1 MVTSHSATDR
11 QISAS
16 DPAASVWVAASAGT
30 GKTRV
35 LTDRVLRLLLQGS
48 DPGQVLCLT
57 FTRAAAAEMANRLHG
72 DLSRWAIDD
81 DARLEQ
87 ALTGLTGRTPTADE
101 MERAR
106 QLFARVLDAPGGL
119 KIQTI
124 HAFCESLLSRFPLE
138 SGIPPHFSVIDERTS
153 AELLNEARDYVLT
166 QARTDGALAKS
177 LQHLTAQV
185 SEDRFGEVAR
195 ELTIE
200 RSRLEQLFDHYKH
213 SLPAISIAI
222 HRVLGLDPEEEEPS
236 IVAAACALNDLDV
249 ERLRRVASAMGQG
262 GKTDRQHGVLLSDW
276 LGNPDRRAEL
286 FPGYVSAFLTA
297 AGSRRA
303 RLIHKDALDHAPED
317 AAELLA
323 SEADRLEAVGVRIK
337 AARTASDT
345 LALLHLGYALVS
357 TYGRVKQE
365 QALLDYD
372 DLITCA
378 RQLLTRPG
386 IAPWVLYKL
395 DGGLDHVLIDEAQDT
410 NDEQWQVIAALTDE
424 FFSGMGAREAGR
436 TVFAVGDAKQSIY
449 SFQRADPQ
457 LFADRQDYFGDRV
470 SGAGGQ
476 WRPLEL
482 VHSYRSAPPI
492 LSLVDEVFGPPEAR
506 VGLVFDGVQ
515 IDHIPHRVGQAGVV
529 ELWPTDLPRDVE
541 EDEVWEPPIQQRHD
555 VTPSVRLA
563 RRIAQQ
569 IDDWLQR
576 GEILESRDRPVRPGD
591 VMILVQRRAGFV
603 EEMVRALKQVG
614 IPVAGTDRMILTEQ
628 LPVMDLLSL
637 GRFSIMP
644 DDDLALAEILKSP
657 FFGLD
662 DEELLDIA
670 WDRGRKSLWTSL
682 RERRDRAP
690 AYDASVRVLEE
701 ILAAADYMPP
711 YEFFANILG
720 PGGGRLK
727 LASRLG
733 AEANDPIDEFLALC
747 LQFERL
753 HAPSLQGFLHWVVT
767 GETEVKR
774 DLELGRDE
782 VRVLTVHG
790 AKGLQAPVVF
800 LPDTCRVSRE
810 SNGIRWIEDGTND
823 LSLPLWPARRDR
835 EGEAARRAREAAR
848 IQQEQESRRLLY
860 VALTRAE
867 DRLYIGGFEG
877 IRGRSAGCWYDL
889 IERAMQE
896 IGHSVEGPNDQN
908 ILTLRREQ
916 TDPPDRVGAQDAQV
930 TSNVPLPN
938 WANREAP
945 AEPSPPRP
953 LAPSKPSGPEPP
965 VHSPFGED
973 EGARFRRGRLIH
985 RLLELLPELEISQ
998 RSTAAMELLSNPLY
1012 ELEPD
1017 ARQEIIDVTLNVL
1030 DDPEFAPLFGPGSRA
1045 EVAIAGVEGDHVIS
1059 GQIDRLLVLED
1070 SVLIVDYKSDR
1081 PAPRTADDVTQAYVQ
1096 QLAVYRAT
1104 LKKIYPTR
1112 SIRCALL
1119 WTDGPMMMEIEPEI
1133 LAAYTP

>member
-1 MVTSHSATDR
+1 MPHSSTAR
-11 QISAS
+11 QIAAS
-16 DPAASVWVAASAGT
+16 DPAASAWVAASAGT

-48 DPGQVLCLT
+48 DPGQILCLT
-57 FTRAAAAEMANRLHG
+57 FTRAAAAEMANRLHE

-81 DARLEQ
+81 DSRVEQ
-87 ALTGLTGRTPTADE
+87 ALIGLTERTPTANE
-101 MERAR
+101 IARAR

-124 HAFCESLLSRFPLE
+124 HAFCESLLARFPLE

-166 QARTDGALAKS
+166 QARTDTALASS

-185 SEDRFGEVAR
+185 SEDRFSEVAR

-200 RSRLEQLFDHYKH
+200 RSRLEQLFDHYEH
-213 SLPAISIAI
+213 SLQAISVAI
-222 HRVLGLDPEEEEPS
+222 HHALGLDPEEDEQS
-236 IVAAACALNDLDV
+236 IVRSACDLIEPDA
-249 ERLRRVASAMGQG
+249 EKLCRVASAMTQG
-262 GKTDRQHGVLLSDW
+262 SKTDRQHGMILSDW
-276 LGNPDRRAEL
+276 LENPGRRAAL
-286 FPGYVSAFLTA
+286 FPQYVSAFLTA
-297 AGSRRA
+297 AGTQRA
-303 RLIHKDALDHAPED
+303 RLIHKDALNHAPDD
-317 AAELLA
+317 AAELLVR
-323 SEADRLEAVGVRIK
+323 EADRLEAVGSRIR
-337 AARTASDT
+337 AVRTAADS
-345 LALLHLGYALVS
+345 LSLLHLGYALVS
-357 TYGRVKQE
+357 RYGRVKQE

-378 RQLLTRPG
+378 RQLLSRPE

-457 LFADRQDYFGDRV
+457 LFADRREYFGSRV
-470 SGAGGQ
+470 TRAGGE

-506 VGLVFDGVQ
+506 EGLVFDDVE
-515 IDHIPHRVGQAGVV
+515 IDHIPHRVGQSGVV
-529 ELWPTDLPRDVE
+529 ELWPTDLPHDVE
-541 EDEVWEPPIQQRHD
+541 EDEAWEPPIQQRHD

-569 IDDWLQR
+569 ISDWLQH
-576 GEILESRDRPVRPGD
+576 GEHLQSRDRPIRPGD

-603 EEMVRALKQVG
+603 EEMVRALKQLD

-662 DEELLDIA
+662 DEALFDIA
-670 WDRGRKSLWTSL
+670 WDRGRKSLWASL
-682 RERRDRAP
+682 RERRDRVP
-690 AYDASVRVLEE
+690 AYDATVRALEE
-701 ILAAADYMPP
+701 ILAAADYVPP

-720 PGGGRLK
+720 PRGGRRK

-774 DLELGRDE
+774 DLELGRNE

-800 LPDTCRVSRE
+800 LPDTCRISRE
-810 SNGIRWIEDGTND
+810 SNGIRWTEDSPDRPT
-823 LSLPLWPARRDR
+823 LPLWPARRDR
-835 EGEAARRAREAAR
+835 EGDAARRARESAR
-848 IQQEQESRRLLY
+848 IRQEQESRRLLY

-896 IGHSVEGPNDQN
+896 IGRSVKSSTDQE
-908 ILTLRREQ
+908 ILTLRSEQ
-916 TDPPDRVGAQDAQV
+916 TEPPDQAGARDAQV
-930 TSNVPLPN
+930 ASNAPLPD
-938 WANREAP
+938 WAHRAAP

-953 LAPSKPSGPEPP
+953 LAPSKPSTPEPP
-965 VHSPFGED
+965 IQSPFGED

-985 RLLELLPELEISQ
+985 RLLELLPELAVSQ
-998 RSTAAMELLSNPLY
+998 RSAAAMELLSNPLY
-1012 ELEPD
+1012 ELEMA
-1017 ARQEIIDVTLNVL
+1017 AREEIVGVTLGVL
-1030 DDPEFAPLFGPGSRA
+1030 DNPAFAPLFGPGSRA
-1045 EVAIAGVEGDHVIS
+1045 EVAIAGVEGEHVVS
-1059 GQIDRLLVLED
+1059 GQIDRLLVTED

-1081 PAPRTADDVTQAYVQ
+1081 PAPRAIDDVAQTYLQ
-1096 QLAVYRAT
+1096 QLAVYRMT
-1104 LKKIYPTR
+1104 LEKIYPTR

-1119 WTDGPMMMEIEPEI
+1119 WTDGPLMMEIAPELLI
-1133 LAAYTP
+1133 AGIP

>member
-1 MVTSHSATDR
+1 MRSHSATDK
-11 QISAS
+11 QIAAS
-16 DPAASVWVAASAGT
+16 DPASSVWVAASAGT

-35 LTDRVLRLLLQGS
+35 LTDRVLRLLLMGS
-48 DPGQVLCLT
+48 DPGQILCLT

-72 DLSRWAIDD
+72 DLSRWAIYEDTQ
-81 DARLEQ
+81 LEQ
-87 ALTGLTGRTPTADE
+87 ALAGLTGQMPTADE

-106 QLFARVLDAPGGL
+106 QLFARVLDVPGGL

-153 AELLNEARDYVLT
+153 AELLNEARDHVLT
-166 QARTDGALAKS
+166 RARTDTELASS
-177 LQHLTAQV
+177 LQHLTAQM
-185 SEDRFGEVAR
+185 SEDQFGEVAR
-195 ELTIE
+195 ELTTE
-200 RSRLEQLFDHYKH
+200 RSRLEHLFNHYEN
-213 SLPAISIAI
+213 SQQRISIAI
-222 HRVLGLDPEEEEPS
+222 REASGLDPWQDEASIVRAACDISEPNIEKLR
-236 IVAAACALNDLDV
+236 IVAAAMT
-249 ERLRRVASAMGQG
+249 EGS
-262 GKTDRQHGVLLSDW
+262 KTDRRHGAIISDW
-276 LGNPDRRAEL
+276 LKFPEKRPEL
-286 FPGYVSAFLTA
+286 FSAYLASYFTA
-297 AGSRRA
+297 SGSRRVD
-303 RLIHKDALDHAPED
+303 LIHKAALELAPDGAED
-317 AAELLA
+317 LLA
-323 SEADRLEAVGVRIK
+323 AEADRLEAIGSKIR
-337 AARTASDT
+337 AAQTAADT

-357 TYGRVKQE
+357 TYGHVKQG

-372 DLITCA
+372 DLITRA
-378 RQLLTRPG
+378 RQLLSRPE
-386 IAPWVLYKL
+386 IAPWILYKL

-424 FFSGMGAREAGR
+424 FFSGKGAREADR
-436 TVFAVGDAKQSIY
+436 TLFAVGDAKQSIY

-457 LFADRQDYFGDRV
+457 LFTERRNYFGTRIE
-470 SGAGGQ
+470 GAGED
-476 WRPLEL
+476 WLPLEL

-506 VGLVFDGVQ
+506 VGLVFDDVE
-515 IDHIPHRVGQAGVV
+515 INHIPHRIGQAGIV
-529 ELWPTDLPRDVE
+529 ELWPTDLPHDVE
-541 EDEVWEPPIQQRHD
+541 EEESWEPPIEQRHEQS
-555 VTPSVRLA
+555 PSVRLA

-569 IDDWLQR
+569 ISDWRQCGELLQ
-576 GEILESRDRPVRPGD
+576 SRERPIRPGD

-603 EEMVRALKQVG
+603 EEMVRALKQMG

-657 FFGLD
+657 LFGLD

-670 WDRGRKSLWTSL
+670 WDRGRKSLWASL

-690 AYDASVRVLEE
+690 AYDSSVRTLEE

-720 PGGGRLK
+720 PGGGRRK

-733 AEANDPIDEFLALC
+733 AEANDPIDEFLVLC

-753 HAPSLQGFLHWVVT
+753 HAPSLQGFLHWVMT

-774 DLELGRDE
+774 DLELGRNE

-810 SNGIRWIEDGTND
+810 SNGIRWIEDSPDRPT
-823 LSLPLWPARRDR
+823 LPLWPARRDR
-835 EGEAARRAREAAR
+835 EGDAARRARESVR
-848 IQQEQESRRLLY
+848 IRQEQESRRLLY

-877 IRGRSAGCWYDL
+877 TRGRSAGCWYGL

-896 IGHSVEGPNDQN
+896 IGGSMESSTDQE
-908 ILTLRREQ
+908 ILTLRSEQ
-916 TDPPDRVGAQDAQV
+916 TQPPDRAGAQDAQI
-930 TSNVPLPN
+930 TSNVPLPD
-938 WANREAP
+938 WAHRVAP

-953 LAPSKPSGPEPP
+953 LAPSKPSTPGPP
-965 VHSPFGED
+965 VCSPFGED
-973 EGARFRRGRLIH
+973 EGARFRRGRFIH
-985 RLLELLPELEISQ
+985 RLLELLPELVASQ
-998 RSTAAMELLSNPLY
+998 RRAAAMELLSNPLY
-1012 ELEPD
+1012 ELEMD
-1017 ARQEIIDVTLNVL
+1017 AREEIIDVTLGVL
-1030 DDPEFAPLFGPGSRA
+1030 DDPAFAPLFGPGSRA
-1045 EVAIAGVEGDHVIS
+1045 EVAIAGVEGEYVVS
-1059 GQIDRLLVLED
+1059 GQIDRLLVTED

-1081 PAPRTADDVTQAYVQ
+1081 PAPRAVDDVPKTYLQ
-1096 QLAVYRAT
+1096 QLAVYRKT
-1104 LKKIYPTR
+1104 LEKIYPTR

-1119 WTDGPMMMEIEPEI
+1119 WADGPLMMEITPEM
-1133 LAAYTP
+1133 LVAGMS

>member
-1 MVTSHSATDR
+1 MVTSHSATNR
-11 QISAS
+11 QITAS

-35 LTDRVLRLLLQGS
+35 LTDRVLRLLLKGS

-72 DLSRWAIDD
+72 DLSHWAIDD
-81 DARLEQ
+81 DVRLER
-87 ALTGLTGRTPTADE
+87 ALAGLTGRTPTKND

-124 HAFCESLLSRFPLE
+124 HAFCESLLARFPLE
-138 SGIPPHFSVIDERTS
+138 SEIPPHFSVIDERTS
-153 AELLNEARDYVLT
+153 AELLNEARDHVLT
-166 QARTDGALAKS
+166 QARTDTSLANS

-185 SEDRFGEVAR
+185 SEDRFSEVAR

-200 RSRLEQLFDHYKH
+200 RTRLEQLFDHYNH
-213 SLPAISIAI
+213 SLAAISVAI
-222 HRVLGLDPEEEEPS
+222 HQALGLDPEEDEAS
-236 IVAAACALNDLDV
+236 IVAAACALLDPDV
-249 ERLRRVASAMGQG
+249 GELRRVASAMAQG
-262 GKTDRQHGVLLSDW
+262 GKTDRQHGMILSDW
-276 LGNPDRRAEL
+276 LGNPDRRTEL

-303 RLIHKDALDHAPED
+303 RLIHQDALAHAPEG
-317 AAELLA
+317 AADLLA
-323 SEADRLEAVGVRIK
+323 SEADRLEAVSGRIGS
-337 AARTASDT
+337 ARTAADT
-345 LALLHLGYALVS
+345 LALLHLGYALVT
-357 TYGRVKQE
+357 TYGQVKQRR
-365 QALLDYD
+365 ALLDYD
-372 DLITCA
+372 DLITRA
-378 RQLLTRPG
+378 SQLLSRPG

-410 NDEQWQVIAALTDE
+410 NDEQWRVIAALTDE
-424 FFSGMGAREAGR
+424 FFSGVGARDSDR

-457 LFADRQDYFGDRV
+457 LFTAWREHFGARV
-470 SGAGGQ
+470 RGAGED

-492 LSLVDEVFGPPEAR
+492 LSLVDEVFRPPEAR
-506 VGLVFDGVQ
+506 EGLVFDDVE
-515 IDHIPHRVGQAGVV
+515 IDHIPHRVGQAGEV
-529 ELWPTDLPRDVE
+529 ELWPTDLPYDVE
-541 EDEVWEPPIQQRHD
+541 EGEAWEPPIEQRHD

-569 IDDWLQR
+569 INDWLQR
-576 GEILESRDRPVRPGD
+576 GEILQSRDRAIRPGD
-591 VMILVQRRAGFV
+591 VMILVQRRAGIV
-603 EEMVRALKQVG
+603 DEMVRALKQLG

-637 GRFSIMP
+637 GRFSILP

-662 DEELLDIA
+662 DEALFDLA

-690 AYDASVRVLEE
+690 AYDAAVRALEE

-711 YEFFANILG
+711 YEFFASILG
-720 PGGGRLK
+720 PRGGRRQ

-733 AEANDPIDEFLALC
+733 AEANDPIDEFLSLC

-774 DLELGRDE
+774 DLELGRNE

-810 SNGIRWIEDGTND
+810 SNGIRWVEDRPD
-823 LSLPLWPARRDR
+823 RPALPLWPARRDR
-835 EGEAARRAREAAR
+835 EGDAARRARESAR
-848 IQQEQESRRLLY
+848 IRQEQESRRLLY

-867 DRLYIGGFEG
+867 DRLYICGFEG

-889 IERAMQE
+889 IERAMRE
-896 IGHSVEGPNDQN
+896 IGRSVESATDREV
-908 ILTLRREQ
+908 LTLRSEQ
-916 TDPPDRVGAQDAQV
+916 TEPPDGAGARDAQIA
-930 TSNVPLPN
+930 SDAPLPD
-938 WANREAP
+938 WVHRAAP

-953 LAPSKPSGPEPP
+953 LAPSKPGTQEPP

-973 EGARFRRGRLIH
+973 AGARFRRGRLIH
-985 RLLELLPELEISQ
+985 RLLELLPELASTQ
-998 RSTAAMELLSNPLY
+998 RSAAAMELLSNPLY
-1012 ELEPD
+1012 ELETD
-1017 ARQEIIDVTLNVL
+1017 AREEIVDVTLGVL
-1030 DDPEFAPLFGPGSRA
+1030 DNAAFAPLFGPDSRA
-1045 EVAIAGVEGDHVIS
+1045 EVAIAGVEGEHVVS
-1059 GQIDRLLVLED
+1059 GQIDRLLVTED

-1081 PAPRTADDVTQAYVQ
+1081 PAPRSVDDVAQTYLQ
-1096 QLAVYRAT
+1096 QLAVYRMT
-1104 LKKIYPTR
+1104 LEKIYPTR

-1119 WTDGPMMMEIEPEI
+1119 WTDGPLMMEIAPE
-1133 LAAYTP
+1133 LLVARAP